1 MFLKNLLRSEER
13 FLILLCLIVGLL
25 VLVPILNRFITA
37 RIFLDLFLTAIV
49 IKMVYAVSDKKG
61 QIIAGLLMAAIMLA
75 SLWSQYIYP
84 NKPIEAIGMIVGV
97 LFTFGVITNLLGFVH
112 KSAGINRETIYAAIL
127 LYLLAALMWSFLYT
141 LFRTCRSCSVQYRS
155 GSIRESFIGISVLQ
169 FCYNHHAGLR

>member
-49 IKMVYAVSDKKG
+49 IKMVYGVSDKKG

-84 NKPIEAIGMIVGV
+84 NKPIEAIGMIVGI
-97 LFTFGVITNLLGFVH
+97 ITNLLGFVH

-141 LFRTCRSCSVQYRS
+141 LFRTCRSCFVQYRS